1 MTVKQL
7 IEKLQTVDPNK
18 TVYLSEN
25 DLDDSKNYYY
35 LLENVRE
42 HNVEDI
48 DLVVLTYRM

>member
-18 TVYLSEN
+18 TVYLGDIE
-25 DLDDSKNYYY
+25 LDEDTYFR
-35 LLENVRE
+35 LVQNVRE
-42 HNVEDI
+42 FTNEGE